1 MLSRALEYEI
11 KISFYKNYLEY
22 LKVKFQINDYIE
34 ANNLSKLGEY
44 KSRKLIVDMY
54 EDEEGKAVVTGYH
67 EYEGIG
73 EKQFTLGSINYPIG
87 FSYKSNIST
96 IDITFIDYC
105 KRDLWGKESTE
116 EDIITWITSICKI
129 SPDTIGIDYFF
140 LLGFLTQQ
148 MEDDFSVIEHEFLAR
163 CRTKLDEFNASG

>member
-1 MLSRALEYEI
+1 
-11 KISFYKNYLEY
+11 
-22 LKVKFQINDYIE
+22 
-34 ANNLSKLGEY
+34 
-44 KSRKLIVDMY
+44 MY

-105 KRDLWGKESTE
+105 KRDLWEKESTE
-116 EDIITWITSICKI
+116 EDIITWITSICRSVLGLSETRNHASHGGYNLRKNEAVQALDDIILIGKI
-129 SPDTIGIDYFF
+129 IVN
-140 LLGFLTQQ
+140 LLKPCKR
-148 MEDDFSVIEHEFLAR
+148 VHV
-163 CRTKLDEFNASG
+163 